1 MRETYT
7 GIFSEESGVV
17 SQDDGRDTERQRVSG
32 FLEHWGWE
40 YNIDLCAE
48 NERITWE
55 EIYMNW
61 NVVQFLTKISYLKDK
76 GKFEIAL
83 NGIR

>member
-17 SQDDGRDTERQRVSG
+17 SADDGRDTERQRVSS
-32 FLEHWGWE
+32 FLEQWGWE
-40 YNIDLCAE
+40 YNIDQCVQ
-48 NERITWE
+48 NERVTWE
-55 EIYMNW
+55 VVYNW
-61 NVVQFLTKISYLKDK
+61 NLVQFMNKISYLKDK

>member
-7 GIFSEESGVV
+7 GIFSEESTIV
-17 SQDDGRDTERQRVSG
+17 SQDDGRDTERQRVSS
-32 FLEHWGWE
+32 FLEQWGWE
-40 YNIDLCAE
+40 YNIDQCVQ
-48 NERITWE
+48 NERVTWE
-55 EIYMNW
+55 VVYNW
-61 NVVQFLTKISYLKDK
+61 NLVQFMNKISYLKDK

>member
-7 GIFSEESGVV
+7 GIFTEESRVV

-32 FLEHWGWE
+32 FIEQWGWE
-40 YNIDLCAE
+40 YNIDQCAL
-48 NERITWE
+48 NERVSWE
-55 EIYMNW
+55 TVYNW
-61 NVVQFLTKISYLKDK
+61 NLVQFMNKISYLKDK